1 MQHFDPSLPRSS
13 ARVSAIQDQTPGI
26 REFELVGDGSALPP
40 FEAGSHIELAAG
52 DGVIR
57 SYSLAND
64 PREANRYVI
73 AVLREPDGRGS
84 GWLHGSVQVGDRLEI
99 AGPRNAFPLQEAASE
114 HILLAGGVGITPI
127 RSMIHRLQAIGAP
140 FRVIYCTRTAA
151 DTAYRA
157 ELLEAHGPRLLLHH
171 DEGDASRSLDLA
183 AALRDRPEGA
193 HVYVCGPSR
202 LIQAARTATSH
213 WPPGTVHVELFASPP
228 RPAPLPTAPLSTALL
243 PAAAPPAAPAAGAG
257 GDQPF
262 EVVLARSGRTLQVPA
277 DKSILEVILAAG
289 IKTPY
294 VCREGWCGNCETALL
309 GGKADHRDDILEDD
323 QKAAQDTIHI
333 CISRALPG
341 EQLILD
347 R

>member
-1 MQHFDPSLPRSS
+1 MHHFDPSLPRL
-13 ARVSAIQDQTPGI
+13 ALRVRGICDQTPRI
-26 REFELVGDGSALPP
+26 REFELVGDGTDLPP
-40 FEAGSHIELAAG
+40 FEAGAHIEVAVG
-52 DGVIR
+52 GGVIR

-64 PREANRYVI
+64 PRETSRYVI

-84 GWLHGSVQVGDRLEI
+84 GWLHGSVQAGDWLEI
-99 AGPRNAFPLQEAASE
+99 AGPRNAFPLQERATE
-114 HILLAGGVGITPI
+114 HILVAGGVGITPI

-157 ELLEAHGPRLLLHH
+157 ELLDACGPHLLLHH

-193 HVYVCGPSR
+193 HVYVCGPR
-202 LIQAARTATSH
+202 GLIQAARAATAH
-213 WPPGTVHVELFASPP
+213 WPADTVHVELFASPP
-228 RPAPLPTAPLSTALL
+228 
-243 PAAAPPAAPAAGAG
+243 PPAADAPAAPE

-262 EVVLARSGRTLQVPA
+262 EVVLARSGRTLHVPA
-277 DKSILEVILAAG
+277 DKSILDVILAAG
-289 IKTPY
+289 IKAPY
-294 VCREGWCGNCETALL
+294 VCREGWCGNCRTVLL
-309 GGKADHRDDILEDD
+309 GGRADHRDDILEDD
-323 QKAAQDTIHI
+323 EKAAQDTIHV
-333 CISRALPG
+333 CISRAMPG

>member
-1 MQHFDPSLPRSS
+1 MQHFDPMLPHFGV
-13 ARVSAIQDQTPGI
+13 RVAAIQDRTPRI
-26 REFELVGDGSALPP
+26 REFELVGDGAALPP
-40 FEAGSHIELAAG
+40 FEAGAHIEVAVG
-52 DGVIR
+52 EGVIR

-64 PREANRYVI
+64 PRDTDRYVI

-84 GWLHGSVQVGDRLEI
+84 GWLHGSVQVGDTLQV
-99 AGPRNAFPLQEAASE
+99 AGPRNAFPLREEAAE
-114 HILLAGGVGITPI
+114 HVLVAGGVGITPI

-157 ELLEAHGPRLLLHH
+157 ELLDAHGPRLLLHH
-171 DEGDASRSLDLA
+171 DEGDAGRSLDLA
-183 AALRDRPEGA
+183 AALRDRPVGA
-193 HVYVCGPSR
+193 HAYVCGPR
-202 LIQAARTATSH
+202 GLIEAAKAATAH
-213 WPPGTVHVELFASPP
+213 WPAGTVHVELFASPP
-228 RPAPLPTAPLSTALL
+228 PEALL
-243 PAAAPPAAPAAGAG
+243 AADAG

-262 EVVLARSGRTLQVPA
+262 EVVLARSGRTLHVPA
-277 DKSILEVILAAG
+277 DKSILEVLLGAG
-289 IKTPY
+289 VKTPY
-294 VCREGWCGNCETALL
+294 VCREGWCGNCETVLL

-333 CISRALPG
+333 CISRAMPG

>member
-1 MQHFDPSLPRSS
+1 MPNFDPSLPRFSV
-13 ARVSAIQDQTPGI
+13 RVGAISDQTARI
-26 REFELVGDGSALPP
+26 REFELVGAVAGLPP
-40 FEAGSHIELAAG
+40 FEAGAHIQVATG
-52 DGVIR
+52 DGAIR

-64 PREANRYVI
+64 PREPNRYVI

-84 GWLHGSVQVGDRLEI
+84 GWLHDNVRVGDVLEI
-99 AGPRNAFPLQEAASE
+99 AGPRNAFPLQEGASE
-114 HILLAGGVGITPI
+114 HILVAGGVGITPI

-140 FRVIYCTRTAA
+140 FRLIYCTRNAA
-151 DTAYRA
+151 DTAYRT
-157 ELLEAHGPRLLLHH
+157 ELLEAHGSRLHLHH

-183 AALRDRPEGA
+183 AALRDRPYGA
-193 HVYVCGPSR
+193 HAYVCGPR
-202 LIQAARTATSH
+202 GLIQAARAATAH
-213 WPPGTVHVELFASPP
+213 WPVGTVHVELFASP
-228 RPAPLPTAPLSTALL
+228 L
-243 PAAAPPAAPAAGAG
+243 PAETAAVADAGA
-257 GDQPF
+257 DQPF

-277 DKSILEVILAAG
+277 DKSILEVVLAAG

-294 VCREGWCGNCETALL
+294 VCREGWCGNCETVLL

-333 CISRALPG
+333 CISRAMPG

>member
-1 MQHFDPSLPRSS
+1 MPDFDPSLPRFGV
-13 ARVSAIQDQTPGI
+13 RVRAIKDQTPRI
-26 REFELVGDGSALPP
+26 REFELVGDGLPP
-40 FEAGSHIELAAG
+40 FEAGAHIEVATG
-52 DGVIR
+52 DGAIR

-64 PREANRYVI
+64 PTDADRYVI
-73 AVLREPDGRGS
+73 AVLREPDGQGS
-84 GWLHGSVQVGDRLEI
+84 GWLHGSVRVGDVLQV
-99 AGPRNAFPLQEAASE
+99 AGPRNAFPLREEAAE
-114 HILLAGGVGITPI
+114 HVLVAGGVGITPI

-157 ELLEAHGPRLLLHH
+157 ELLEAYGPRLLLHH
-171 DEGDASRSLDLA
+171 DEGDAGRSLDLA
-183 AALRDRPEGA
+183 AALRDRPDGA
-193 HVYVCGPSR
+193 HVYVCGPR
-202 LIQAARTATSH
+202 GLIGAARAATAH
-213 WPPGTVHVELFASPP
+213 WPAGTVHVELFASPP
-228 RPAPLPTAPLSTALL
+228 PDASPAQAAETDTADAS
-243 PAAAPPAAPAAGAG
+243 

-262 EVVLARSGRTLQVPA
+262 EVVLARSGRTLLVPA

-309 GGKADHRDDILEDD
+309 GGRADHRDDILEDD

-333 CISRALPG
+333 CISRAMPG

>member
-1 MQHFDPSLPRSS
+1 MQNFDPSLPRHVV
-13 ARVSAIQDQTPGI
+13 RVRAVRDQTARI
-26 REFELVGDGSALPP
+26 REFELAGDGSPLPP
-40 FEAGSHIELAAG
+40 FEAGAHIEVATG
-52 DGVIR
+52 GGVIR

-64 PREANRYVI
+64 PRDADRYVI

-84 GWLHGSVQVGDRLEI
+84 GWLHGSVAAGDRLEI
-99 AGPRNAFPLQEAASE
+99 AGPRNAFPLREDAAQ
-114 HILLAGGVGITPI
+114 HVLVAGGVGITPI

-151 DTAYRA
+151 DTAYHA
-157 ELLEAHGPRLLLHH
+157 ELLKAHGPRLLLHH

-183 AALRDRPEGA
+183 AALRDRPDGA
-193 HVYVCGPSR
+193 HAYVCGPR
-202 LIQAARTATSH
+202 GLIGAARAATAH
-213 WPPGTVHVELFASPP
+213 WPAGTVHVELFASPP
-228 RPAPLPTAPLSTALL
+228 
-243 PAAAPPAAPAAGAG
+243 PAAADAGLDPAAGAG
-257 GDQPF
+257 GDQAF
-262 EVVLARSGRTLQVPA
+262 DVVLARSGRTLHVPA
-277 DKSILEVILAAG
+277 DKSILDVVLAAG
-289 IKTPY
+289 IKAPY

-333 CISRALPG
+333 CISRAMPG

>member
-1 MQHFDPSLPRSS
+1 MQDFDPSLPRLGV
-13 ARVSAIQDQTPGI
+13 RVGAVRDQTSRI
-26 REFELVGDGSALPP
+26 REFELVGDGAELPP
-40 FEAGSHIELAAG
+40 FEAGAHIEVAVG
-52 DGVIR
+52 EGVIR

-64 PREANRYVI
+64 PRDANRYVI

-99 AGPRNAFPLQEAASE
+99 AGPRNAFPLREEAAE
-114 HILLAGGVGITPI
+114 HILVAGGVGITPI

-171 DEGDASRSLDLA
+171 DEGDAGRSLDLG
-183 AALRDRPEGA
+183 AALRDRPAGA
-193 HVYVCGPSR
+193 HAYVCGPR
-202 LIQAARTATSH
+202 GLIGAAKAATAH
-213 WPPGTVHVELFASPP
+213 WPVGTVHVELFASPP
-228 RPAPLPTAPLSTALL
+228 SPS
-243 PAAAPPAAPAAGAG
+243 AAASAAEAE

-262 EVVLARSGRTLQVPA
+262 DVVLARSGLTLHVPA

-333 CISRALPG
+333 CISRAMPG

>member
-1 MQHFDPSLPRSS
+1 MQHFDPMLPHFGV
-13 ARVSAIQDQTPGI
+13 RVAAIQDQTPRI
-26 REFELVGDGSALPP
+26 REFELVGDGAALPP
-40 FEAGSHIELAAG
+40 FEAGAHIEVAVG
-52 DGVIR
+52 EGVIR

-64 PREANRYVI
+64 PRDIDRYVI

-84 GWLHGSVQVGDRLEI
+84 GWLHGSVQVGDTLQI
-99 AGPRNAFPLQEAASE
+99 AGPRNAFPLREEAAE
-114 HILLAGGVGITPI
+114 HVLVAGGVGITPI
-127 RSMIHRLQAIGAP
+127 RSMIHRLQAIGTP

-157 ELLEAHGPRLLLHH
+157 ELLDAHGPRLLLHH
-171 DEGDASRSLDLA
+171 DEGDAGRSLDLA
-183 AALRDRPEGA
+183 AALRDRPVGA
-193 HVYVCGPSR
+193 HAYVCGPR
-202 LIQAARTATSH
+202 GLIEAAKAATAH
-213 WPPGTVHVELFASPP
+213 WPAGTVHVELFASPP
-228 RPAPLPTAPLSTALL
+228 E
-243 PAAAPPAAPAAGAG
+243 APAVVDVG

-277 DKSILEVILAAG
+277 DKSILEVLLGAG

-294 VCREGWCGNCETALL
+294 VCREGWCGNCETVLL

-333 CISRALPG
+333 CISRAMPG

>member
-1 MQHFDPSLPRSS
+1 MQHFDPMLPHFGV
-13 ARVSAIQDQTPGI
+13 RVAAIQDQTPRI
-26 REFELVGDGSALPP
+26 REFELVGDGAALPP
-40 FEAGSHIELAAG
+40 FEAGAHIEVAVG
-52 DGVIR
+52 EGVIR

-64 PREANRYVI
+64 PRDTDRYVI

-84 GWLHGSVQVGDRLEI
+84 SWLHGSVQVGDTLQI
-99 AGPRNAFPLQEAASE
+99 AGPRNAFPLREEAAE
-114 HILLAGGVGITPI
+114 HVLVAGGVGITPI

-157 ELLEAHGPRLLLHH
+157 ELLDAHGPRLLLHH
-171 DEGDASRSLDLA
+171 DEGDAGRSLDLA
-183 AALRDRPEGA
+183 AALRDRPVGA
-193 HVYVCGPSR
+193 HAYVCGPR
-202 LIQAARTATSH
+202 GLIEAAKAATAH
-213 WPPGTVHVELFASPP
+213 WPAGTVHVELFASPP
-228 RPAPLPTAPLSTALL
+228 PEALC
-243 PAAAPPAAPAAGAG
+243 AADAG

-262 EVVLARSGRTLQVPA
+262 EVVLARSGRTLHVPA
-277 DKSILEVILAAG
+277 DKSILEVLLGAG
-289 IKTPY
+289 VKTPY
-294 VCREGWCGNCETALL
+294 VCREGWCGNCETVLL

-333 CISRALPG
+333 CISRAMPG

>member
-1 MQHFDPSLPRSS
+1 MQDFDPSLPRLGV
-13 ARVSAIQDQTPGI
+13 RVGAVRDQTSRI
-26 REFELVGDGSALPP
+26 REFELVGDGAELPP
-40 FEAGSHIELAAG
+40 FEAGAHIEVAVG
-52 DGVIR
+52 EGVIR

-64 PREANRYVI
+64 PRDANRYVI

-84 GWLHGSVQVGDRLEI
+84 GWLHGTVQVGDRLEI
-99 AGPRNAFPLQEAASE
+99 AGPRNAFPLREEAAE
-114 HILLAGGVGITPI
+114 HILVAGGVGITPI

-157 ELLEAHGPRLLLHH
+157 ELLEAHGPCLLLHH
-171 DEGDASRSLDLA
+171 DEGDAGRSLDLGA
-183 AALRDRPEGA
+183 VLRDRPAGA
-193 HVYVCGPSR
+193 HAYVCGPR
-202 LIQAARTATSH
+202 GLIGAAKAATAH
-213 WPPGTVHVELFASPP
+213 WPVGTVHVELFASPSSP
-228 RPAPLPTAPLSTALL
+228 S
-243 PAAAPPAAPAAGAG
+243 AAASEAE

-262 EVVLARSGRTLQVPA
+262 DVVLARSGLTLHVPA
-277 DKSILEVILAAG
+277 DKSILEVVLAAG

-333 CISRALPG
+333 CISRAMPG

>member
-13 ARVSAIQDQTPGI
+13 VRVAAMQDQTARI
-26 REFELVGDGSALPP
+26 REFELVGDGAALPP
-40 FEAGSHIELAAG
+40 FEAGAHIEVAVG
-52 DGVIR
+52 EGMIR

-64 PREANRYVI
+64 PRDRDRYVI
-73 AVLREPDGRGS
+73 AVLREPEGRGS
-84 GWLHGSVQVGDRLEI
+84 GWLHGSVRVGDTLQI
-99 AGPRNAFPLQEAASE
+99 AGPRNAFPLREEAAE
-114 HILLAGGVGITPI
+114 HVLVAGGVGITPI

-140 FRVIYCTRTAA
+140 FRVIYCTRNAA

-157 ELLEAHGPRLLLHH
+157 ELLDAHGPRLLLHH
-171 DEGDASRSLDLA
+171 DEGDAGRSLDLA
-183 AALRDRPEGA
+183 ATLRDRPAGA
-193 HVYVCGPSR
+193 HVYVCGPGG
-202 LIQAARTATSH
+202 LIAAARSATAH
-213 WPPGTVHVELFASPP
+213 WPAGTVHVELFASPP
-228 RPAPLPTAPLSTALL
+228 SE
-243 PAAAPPAAPAAGAG
+243 AAPAVDAGALDAG

-262 EVVLARSGRTLQVPA
+262 EVVLARSGCTLLVPA
-277 DKSILEVILAAG
+277 GKSILEVILAAG

-333 CISRALPG
+333 CISRAMPG